1 MNDEYYLI
9 ESGEKTGPY
18 TFNELINM
26 GLTIHT
32 ELITPQNDTPQY
44 ASELPEFDSYFESR
58 GIYFPTLDNL
68 ATYGK
73 RLSAF
78 LIDYFGIYIIVSN
91 VVTRTGLVVLPA
103 SYRFGDPVPAGMAI
117 LSACMF
123 ATFLVYKTICEVSG
137 LKGSLGKKILKLIV
151 VDINGQKLSL
161 PRAFLRN
168 LGVILS
174 LTIWVPFLSVFFSEH
189 RQAWYD
195 SLAKTYV
202 VSTNSN

>member
-1 MNDEYYLI
+1 MNDEYYLVQG
-9 ESGEKTGPY
+9 GEKTGPY

-26 GLTIHT
+26 ELNIHT
-32 ELITPQNDTPQY
+32 EIITPQSDKPQY
-44 ASELPEFDSYFESR
+44 ASELPEFDSYFEGQ

-68 ATYGK
+68 ATHGK

-91 VVTRTGLVVLPA
+91 VVTRTGVVVLPA
-103 SYRFGDPVPAGMAI
+103 SYRFGDPVPTGMAI

-137 LKGSLGKKILKLIV
+137 LKGSLGKKIFKLIV
-151 VDINGQKLSL
+151 VDVNGQKLSL

-202 VSTNSN
+202 VSTNPN

>member
-9 ESGEKTGPY
+9 EGGEKKGPY
-18 TFNELINM
+18 TFNELIDM
-26 GLTIHT
+26 ELTIHT
-32 ELITPQNDTPQY
+32 EIITPQSDTPQY
-44 ASELPEFDSYFESR
+44 ASELPEFDSYFESQ

-73 RLSAF
+73 RFSAF
-78 LIDYFGIYIIVSN
+78 LIDYLGIYIIVSN
-91 VVTRTGLVVLPA
+91 VVTRTGVVVLPA
-103 SYRFGDPVPAGMAI
+103 NYRFGDPVPAG
-117 LSACMF
+117 MF

-137 LKGSLGKKILKLIV
+137 LKGSLGKKIFKLIV

-161 PRAFLRN
+161 PRSFLRN

-174 LTIWVPFLSVFFSEH
+174 VTIWVPFLSVFFSEH

-202 VSTNSN
+202 VSTNPN